1 MGDSENIPQS
11 EPNVAPG
18 GLDAPSPNA
27 SAYPPS
33 WFPSGPPP
41 SPERLA
47 KQARL
52 SKIPPDLRVP
62 WGWTDVGV
70 FLLFYLGSTIVLLI
84 IAMIAASAI
93 RGIPFDALKQHP
105 VLLII
110 LTIAAQTAGSFAALF
125 YFWVLARVRR
135 AGKFWP
141 ALGWHSLDGTR
152 TTPATVARYLFAG
165 VALAITIAVLGSLIK
180 QAGPTPFD
188 DFFKARQTVFM
199 LMAFG
204 ILVAP
209 LVEETVFRGF
219 LYPVAARQFG
229 VAPGIL
235 LTGILFGGFHAM
247 QLWGAWGQIALL
259 ILVGIVLT
267 WVRARTGSVLAGFLM
282 HVAYNSTLFAAT
294 YFGTHGF
301 RDFPVGK

>member
-1 MGDSENIPQS
+1 
-11 EPNVAPG
+11 
-18 GLDAPSPNA
+18 
-27 SAYPPS
+27 
-33 WFPSGPPP
+33 
-41 SPERLA
+41 
-47 KQARL
+47 
-52 SKIPPDLRVP
+52 
-62 WGWTDVGV
+62 V

-84 IAMIAASAI
+84 VAMIAASAI
-93 RGIPFDALKQHP
+93 FGIPFPSLQKHP

-110 LTIAAQTAGSFAALF
+110 LSIAAQTAGSFAALF
-125 YFWVLARVRR
+125 YFWVLARVRH

-141 ALGWHSLDGTR
+141 ALGWHPLDGAH
-152 TTPATVARYLFAG
+152 TTLATVVKYLFSG
-165 VALAITIAVLGSLIK
+165 VVLAIAIAVLGSLIK

-188 DFFKARQTVFM
+188 EFFKAKQTVFM

-229 VAPGIL
+229 IMPGIV

-259 ILVGIVLT
+259 VLVGIVLT

-294 YFGTHGF
+294 FLGTHGF

>member
-1 MGDSENIPQS
+1 MNDPENIPQS
-11 EPNVAPG
+11 EPNVAPAA
-18 GLDAPSPNA
+18 LDARVYPPNTFAPEPVPSPA
-27 SAYPPS
+27 Q
-33 WFPSGPPP
+33 
-41 SPERLA
+41 LA
-47 KQARL
+47 EQLRL
-52 SKIPPDLRVP
+52 SRIPPDLRVP

-84 IAMIAASAI
+84 IAMISASAI
-93 RGIPFDALKQHP
+93 LGIPFTSLHEHP

-110 LTIAAQTAGSFAALF
+110 LSIAAQTAGSFAALF
-125 YFWVLARVRR
+125 YFWVLARVRH
-135 AGKFWP
+135 AGEFWP
-141 ALGWHSLDGTR
+141 ALGWNSLDGAHTN
-152 TTPATVARYLFAG
+152 PATVIKYLFNG
-165 VALAITIAVLGSLIK
+165 VALAIAVAILGSLIK

-188 DFFKARQTVFM
+188 DFFKARQTVLM

-229 VAPGIL
+229 IMPGIL

-247 QLWGAWGQIALL
+247 QLWGAWGQIGLL
-259 ILVGIVLT
+259 VLVGIVLT

>member
-1 MGDSENIPQS
+1 MNDSENIPQS
-11 EPNVAPG
+11 DPNIEPHA
-18 GLDAPSPNA
+18 LDAHV
-27 SAYPPS
+27 YPPTAVE
-33 WFPSGPPP
+33 PAPVP
-41 SPERLA
+41 SPEQIA
-47 KQARL
+47 EQARL
-52 SKIPPDLRVP
+52 SRIPPDLRVP

-84 IAMIAASAI
+84 VAMIAASSI
-93 RGIPFDALKQHP
+93 LGIPFVSLQKHP

-110 LTIAAQTAGSFAALF
+110 LSIAAQAAGSFAALF

-141 ALGWHSLDGTR
+141 ALGWHALDGTH
-152 TTPATVARYLFAG
+152 TTPATIVKYLFAG
-165 VALAITIAVLGSLIK
+165 VALAIAVGLLGSVIK

-188 DFFKARQTVFM
+188 DFFKARQTVLM

-229 VAPGIL
+229 VAPGIV

-259 ILVGIVLT
+259 VLVGIVLT